1 MSSSLQVNEVIEN
14 VALLVTR
21 LSGDNL
27 YIVVVK
33 QDRYNRLR
41 LERCGSAALR
51 LSQAVHGWGLLN
63 AVLGA
68 ALCQCPD
75 CKGSCPLGYLG
86 PGMSLV

>member
-1 MSSSLQVNEVIEN
+1 VSSSLPVNEVIGN

-41 LERCGSAALR
+41 LERCGSAAL
-51 LSQAVHGWGLLN
+51 SQAVHGWGLLN

-68 ALCQCPD
+68 ALCQYPD